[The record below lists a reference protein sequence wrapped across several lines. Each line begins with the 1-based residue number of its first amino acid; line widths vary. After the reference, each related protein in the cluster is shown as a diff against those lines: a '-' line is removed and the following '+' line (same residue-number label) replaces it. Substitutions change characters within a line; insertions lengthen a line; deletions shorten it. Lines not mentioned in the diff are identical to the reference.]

1 MAYLRWSWSPWYA
14 YSHADGGDGDDAV
27 LIAWHERGAGVSVT
41 AGELVQAGCEGHP
54 QRLHDF
60 MAGRFRADD
69 DKTTAALKDVGALGP
84 AVDQF
89 LFEIVN
95 AGKIAMPD
103 DVANRYRDLK
113 RWIKEAINVP
123 RRDQAQDSRGFPL
136 WFGWWTEMDEI
147 VRCYPPPRLSREI
160 RDLLQVRALRV
171 LRGEDVSP
179 EQDALER
186 ATIAAACEWP
196 RP

>member
-1 MAYLRWSWSPWYA
+1 MAYLKWSWSPWWA
-14 YSHADGGDGDDAV
+14 FSHIDGGDSEDAV
-27 LIAWHERGAGVSVT
+27 LAAWHERGARVAIS
-41 AGELVQAGCEGHP
+41 ASDLIRAGCGGQPERLRELMARHP
-54 QRLHDF
+54 GID
-60 MAGRFRADD
+60 A
-69 DKTTAALKDVGALGP
+69 AALKDVGALGP

-89 LFEIVN
+89 LFEIGN

-103 DVANRYRDLK
+103 EVANRYRHLK
-113 RWIKEAINVP
+113 RWINEAVNVP

-160 RDLLQVRALRV
+160 RDLMQVRALRA

-196 RP
+196 QP